1 MFRKMK
7 LTANK
12 LFTCL
17 FITTFFLILFN
28 GCSTNLKINAK
39 VENGEN
45 IIIEQNLDQ
54 SFFSELSK
62 LEKGAKI
69 AELKFTKTNFIL
81 WTNYNY
87 QAVLGNVLEKDTHLP
102 ENFNLIFSLNFPG
115 KVIKTNANYVK
126 NNQAKWKINKTKKI
140 FLSSKKFNFEYI
152 FTILGIIFIVWIK
165 TKHSHQ
171 KI

>member
-1 MFRKMK
+1 MK

-12 LFTCL
+12 LFNCL

-28 GCSTNLKINAK
+28 GCSTNLKINTK
-39 VENGEN
+39 VESGEN

-54 SFFSELSK
+54 SFFSEISK
-62 LEKGAKI
+62 IEKGAKI

-87 QAVLGNVLEKDTHLP
+87 QALLGNVLEKDTHLP
-102 ENFNLIFSLNFPG
+102 ENLNLTFILNFPG
-115 KVIKTNANYVK
+115 KAIKTNANYVK
-126 NNQAKWKINKTKKI
+126 NNQAKWTISKTKKI
-140 FLSSKKFNFEYI
+140 FLNSKKINFEYI
-152 FTILGIIFIVWIK
+152 FAILGIIFIVWIK
-165 TKHSHQ
+165 VKYFHK